1 MTFLHSLTFRITPMK
16 KFLLPLL
23 AVPLILSSCV
33 AKKDYV
39 ELETRYYETVADR
52 DKVKA
57 ERDELQSEVDAIQA
71 RVDRYNARILELQDA
86 NDESLQQYDKVVLSK
101 KDKERM
107 KEMLANVDP
116 DELAQAK
123 TLNDSINLILS
134 KNLHKKAKELDE
146 SDTGDDFNV
155 NIDDTVVM
163 ITIADNLLFKLGS
176 YRLDPKAH
184 PFLDKLAG
192 LINSEPAIEVVI
204 EGHTDNTKVRRGSAL
219 KDNWH
224 LSAERSMSV
233 VRYLIEKQDVA
244 PGQLVVAGRGSSRP
258 IYKNDTP
265 ENRAKNRRTRVVIL
279 PDLDKF
285 YALLFAELDY

>member
-1 MTFLHSLTFRITPMK
+1 MGKKLLTLT
-16 KFLLPLL
+16 LLT
-23 AVPLILSSCV
+23 VFLSSCV

-39 ELETRYYETVADR
+39 ELEGKYYQTV
-52 DKVKA
+52 A
-57 ERDELQSEVDAIQA
+57 ERDQVIEERDALQGEMDAIQA

-86 NDESLQQYDKVVLSK
+86 NDESLQQYGQVVLSK

-116 DELAQAK
+116 EELANAK
-123 TLNDSINLILS
+123 DLNDSINLILS
-134 KNLHKKAKELDE
+134 KNLHKKAQDLDD
-146 SDTGDDFNV
+146 SDTGDYFNV

-163 ITIADNLLFKLGS
+163 ITISDNLLFKLGS

-184 PFLDKLAG
+184 DFLDKLAD
-192 LINSEPAIEVVI
+192 LIKSEPAVEVVI
-204 EGHTDNTKVRRGSAL
+204 EGHTDNTRVKAGSAL

-233 VRYLIEKQDVA
+233 VRYLIQNQKVE
-244 PGQLVVAGRGSSRP
+244 PSQLVVAGRGSSRP

-265 ENRAKNRRTRVVIL
+265 EGRAKNRRTRVVIL

-285 YALLFAELDY
+285 YALLFADLDE

>member
-1 MTFLHSLTFRITPMK
+1 MGKKLLTLLLMTVF
-16 KFLLPLL
+16 
-23 AVPLILSSCV
+23 LSSCV

-39 ELETRYYETVADR
+39 ELEGKYYQTV
-52 DKVKA
+52 A
-57 ERDELQSEVDAIQA
+57 ERDQVIEERDALQGEMDAIQA

-86 NDESLQQYDKVVLSK
+86 NDESLQQYGQVVLSK

-116 DELAQAK
+116 EELANAEN
-123 TLNDSINLILS
+123 LNDSINLILS
-134 KNLHKKAKELDE
+134 KNLHKKAKDLDK
-146 SDTGDDFNV
+146 SDTGDYFNV

-163 ITIADNLLFKLGS
+163 ITISDNLLFKLGS

-184 PFLDKLAG
+184 DFLDKLAE
-192 LINSEPAIEVVI
+192 LINSEPAVEVVI
-204 EGHTDNTKVRRGSAL
+204 EGHTDNTRVRKGSAL

-233 VRYLIEKQDVA
+233 VRYLIEKQQVE
-244 PGQLVVAGRGSSRP
+244 PSQLVVAGRGSSRP

-265 ENRAKNRRTRVVIL
+265 EGRAKNRRTRVVIL

-285 YALLFAELDY
+285 YALLFAELDE